1 MKLKDGD
8 IIVFAGDSTTDA
20 DRCATADGLGNGYV
34 KLVSDALY
42 AFLPT
47 ENYRVVNAGVSG
59 NTSLQLLERWE
70 RDVMS
75 LTPDVVFCM
84 IGINDVWRHFDR
96 CEPLQK
102 RISVQEY
109 VENLSLICEKTKG
122 VRVFCI
128 IPPYFMERNRTD
140 EMRVM
145 TEEYAAAAR
154 EVAKKFGADVLDVQP
169 AFDEY
174 MLGRSG
180 QTISWDRVH
189 PGWIGSQLIMRENFR
204 YLEVKLS

>member
-1 MKLKDGD
+1 MKLKNGD

-20 DRCATADGLGNGYV
+20 DKCATADGLGNGYV

-42 AFLPT
+42 AFFSK
-47 ENYRVVNAGVSG
+47 ESYRVVNAGVGG
-59 NTSLQLLERWE
+59 NTSLQLLERWD
-70 RDVMS
+70 RDVLS
-75 LTPDVVFCM
+75 LAPDVVFCM

-102 RISVQEY
+102 RISVEEY
-109 VENLSLICEKTKG
+109 AHNLSAICEKVKG

-128 IPPYFMERNRTD
+128 MPPYFMERNRSD

-154 EVAKKFGADVLDVQP
+154 EVAKKYGADVLDVQP

-189 PGWIGSQLIMRENFR
+189 PCWIGAHLIMREIFR
-204 YLEVKLS
+204 YLEVKLF

>member
-84 IGINDVWRHFDR
+84 IGVNDVWRHFDR

-154 EVAKKFGADVLDVQP
+154 EVAKKYRADVLDVQP

-189 PGWIGSQLIMRENFR
+189 PGWIGSQLIMREIFR

>member
-180 QTISWDRVH
+180 QSILWDRVH
-189 PGWIGSQLIMRENFR
+189 PGWIGSQLIMREIFR

>member
-84 IGINDVWRHFDR
+84 IGVNDVWRHFDR

-154 EVAKKFGADVLDVQP
+154 EVAKKYGADVLDVQP

-189 PGWIGSQLIMRENFR
+189 PGWIGSQLIMREIFR

>member
-70 RDVMS
+70 CDVMS

-189 PGWIGSQLIMRENFR
+189 PGWIGSQLIMREIFR

>member
-154 EVAKKFGADVLDVQP
+154 EVAKKYRADVLDVQP

-189 PGWIGSQLIMRENFR
+189 PGWIGSQLIMREIFR
-204 YLEVKLS
+204 YLEVKFS

>member
-20 DRCATADGLGNGYV
+20 DRNATADGLGNGYV

-154 EVAKKFGADVLDVQP
+154 EVAKKYRADVLDVQP

-189 PGWIGSQLIMRENFR
+189 PGWIGSQLIMREIFR

>member
-20 DRCATADGLGNGYV
+20 DRNATADGLGNGYV

-154 EVAKKFGADVLDVQP
+154 EVAKKYGADVLDVQP

-189 PGWIGSQLIMRENFR
+189 PGWIGSQLIMREIFR

>member
-47 ENYRVVNAGVSG
+47 ENYRVVNTGVSG

-84 IGINDVWRHFDR
+84 IGVNDVWRHFDR

-154 EVAKKFGADVLDVQP
+154 EVAKKYRADVLDVQP

-189 PGWIGSQLIMRENFR
+189 PGWIGSQLIMREIFR

>member
-20 DRCATADGLGNGYV
+20 DKTTMADGLGNGYV

-42 AFLPT
+42 AFMPK
-47 ENYRVVNAGVSG
+47 ENYRIVNAGICG

-75 LTPDVVFCM
+75 LAPDVVFCM
-84 IGINDVWRHFDR
+84 IGINDVWRHFNR
-96 CEPLQK
+96 SEPFQK
-102 RISVQEY
+102 KISVTEY
-109 VENLSLICEKTKG
+109 ADNLSAICEKVKG
-122 VRVFCI
+122 VRIFCI
-128 IPPYFMERNRTD
+128 MPPYFMERNRTD

-154 EVAKKFGADVLDVQP
+154 EVAKKYRADVLDVQP

-189 PGWIGSQLIMRENFR
+189 PGWIGSQLIMREIFR

>member
-59 NTSLQLLERWE
+59 NTSFQLLERWE

-154 EVAKKFGADVLDVQP
+154 EVAKKYRADVLDVQP

-189 PGWIGSQLIMRENFR
+189 PGWIGSQLIMREIFR

>member
-20 DRCATADGLGNGYV
+20 DRCATEDGLGNGYV

-189 PGWIGSQLIMRENFR
+189 PGWIGSQLIMREIFR

>member
-59 NTSLQLLERWE
+59 NTSLQLLERWG

-109 VENLSLICEKTKG
+109 VENLSLICEKTKD

-154 EVAKKFGADVLDVQP
+154 EVAKKYGADVLDVQP

-189 PGWIGSQLIMRENFR
+189 PGWIGSQLIMREIFR

>member
-59 NTSLQLLERWE
+59 NTSLQLLERWD

-75 LTPDVVFCM
+75 LTPNVVFCM

-122 VRVFCI
+122 VRVFCV

-189 PGWIGSQLIMRENFR
+189 PGWIGSQLIMREIFR

>member
-122 VRVFCI
+122 IRVFCI

-189 PGWIGSQLIMRENFR
+189 PGWIGSQLIMREIFR

>member
-154 EVAKKFGADVLDVQP
+154 EVAKKYGADVLEVQP

-189 PGWIGSQLIMRENFR
+189 PGWIGSQLIMREIFR

>member
-109 VENLSLICEKTKG
+109 VENLSLICEKTKD

-189 PGWIGSQLIMRENFR
+189 PGWIGSQLIMREIFR

>member
-20 DRCATADGLGNGYV
+20 DRCATADGLGNEYV

-189 PGWIGSQLIMRENFR
+189 PGWIGSQLIMREIFR

>member
-189 PGWIGSQLIMRENFR
+189 PGWIGSQLIMREIFR

>member
-122 VRVFCI
+122 IRVFCI

-154 EVAKKFGADVLDVQP
+154 EVAKKYRADVLDVQP

-189 PGWIGSQLIMRENFR
+189 PGWIGSQLIMREIFR

>member
-154 EVAKKFGADVLDVQP
+154 EVAKKYRADVLDVQP

-189 PGWIGSQLIMRENFR
+189 PGWIGSQLIMREIFR

>member
-1 MKLKDGD
+1 MKLADGD

-189 PGWIGSQLIMRENFR
+189 PGWIGSQLIMREIFR

>member
-59 NTSLQLLERWE
+59 NTSLQLLERWD

-189 PGWIGSQLIMRENFR
+189 PGWIGSQLIMRGIFR

>member
-8 IIVFAGDSTTDA
+8 VIVFAGDSTTDA
-20 DRCATADGLGNGYV
+20 DKRSTADGLGNGYV

-42 AFLPT
+42 AFYPM

-75 LTPDVVFCM
+75 RAPDVVFCM

-109 VENLSLICEKTKG
+109 RENLSSVCEKTKG
-122 VRVFCI
+122 VRLFCV
-128 IPPYFMERNRTD
+128 IPPYYMERNRTD

-145 TEEYAAAAR
+145 TEQFAAAAR
-154 EVAKKFGADVLDVQP
+154 GVAKKYGADVLEVQP

-189 PGWIGSQLIMRENFR
+189 PGWIGSHLIAREVFR
-204 YLEVKLS
+204 FLGL

>member
-109 VENLSLICEKTKG
+109 VENLSLICEKTKD

-154 EVAKKFGADVLDVQP
+154 EVAKKYGADVLDVQP

-189 PGWIGSQLIMRENFR
+189 PGWIGSQLIMREIFR

>member
-154 EVAKKFGADVLDVQP
+154 EVAKKYGADVLDVQP

-189 PGWIGSQLIMRENFR
+189 PGWIGSQLIMREIFR

>member
-20 DRCATADGLGNGYV
+20 DRCATADELGNGYV

-154 EVAKKFGADVLDVQP
+154 EVAKKYGADVLDVQP

-189 PGWIGSQLIMRENFR
+189 PGWIGSQLIMREIFR

>member
-122 VRVFCI
+122 VRGFVSFRPI
-128 IPPYFMERNRTD
+128 LWSGIAR
-140 EMRVM
+140 MRC
-145 TEEYAAAAR
+145 E
-154 EVAKKFGADVLDVQP
+154 
-169 AFDEY
+169 
-174 MLGRSG
+174 S
-180 QTISWDRVH
+180 
-189 PGWIGSQLIMRENFR
+189 
-204 YLEVKLS
+204 

>member
-102 RISVQEY
+102 RISLQEY
-109 VENLSLICEKTKG
+109 MENLSLICEKTKD

-189 PGWIGSQLIMRENFR
+189 PGWIGSQLIMREIFR

>member
-59 NTSLQLLERWE
+59 NTSLQLLERWG

-154 EVAKKFGADVLDVQP
+154 EVAKKYGADVLDVQP

-189 PGWIGSQLIMRENFR
+189 PGWIGSQLIMREIFR

>member
-70 RDVMS
+70 CDVMS

-154 EVAKKFGADVLDVQP
+154 EVAKKYRADVLDVQP

-189 PGWIGSQLIMRENFR
+189 PGWIGSQLIMREIFR

>member
-34 KLVSDALY
+34 KLVSDTLY

-154 EVAKKFGADVLDVQP
+154 EVAKKYGADVLDVQP

-189 PGWIGSQLIMRENFR
+189 PGWIGSQLIMREIFR